1 MAASIQAARAWLGA
15 DWDVYWGQ
23 PPRGVYLL
31 KEAYMAE
38 PKDGVEMCRGVDKP
52 VVVYVAASAA
62 GLWIVYGRVKPGVVD
77 CPVATFIKEFGGD
90 VKKAVRTLARFV
102 IEVERLPVFQ
112 LNPEVLQF
120 AGMCDEYPAVCG
132 DPFDVVKRVVE
143 EAGRKTRRS
152 HGAETSHRS
161 SGPGLW
167 VVDELARLFR
177 DLASEDPSFVDVLRK
192 VLEDP
197 QRLRVC
203 YA

>member
-1 MAASIQAARAWLGA
+1 MSASVQAVKAWLGA
-15 DWDVYWGQ
+15 DWEMYWGP

-31 KEAYMAE
+31 KEAYMAD
-38 PKDGVEMCRGVDKP
+38 PGDVGEMCQGTDKP
-52 VVVYVAASAA
+52 VVVYVAASAG

-90 VKKAVRTLARFV
+90 VKKAVRTLVRFV
-102 IEVERLPVFQ
+102 IEVERIPAFQ

-143 EAGRKTRRS
+143 NAGGKARRGAETRRS
-152 HGAETSHRS
+152 PES
-161 SGPGLW
+161 GLW
-167 VVDELARLFR
+167 VVEELARLFR
-177 DLASEDPSFVDVLRK
+177 DLVGEDPSFVDVLRK

-197 QRLRVC
+197 HRLRVC